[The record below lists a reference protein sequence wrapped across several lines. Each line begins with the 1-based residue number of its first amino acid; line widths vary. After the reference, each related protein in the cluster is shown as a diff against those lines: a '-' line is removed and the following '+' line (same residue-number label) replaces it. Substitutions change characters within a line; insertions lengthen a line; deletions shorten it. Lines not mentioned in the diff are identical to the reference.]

1 VSLALSFAATNW
13 FTRRI
18 LKNNDEYRVLLEQSE
33 TTTGVVSRLVWTPSF
48 AGKSTAWIVKHLSLM
63 NILAVLWFEFSVA
76 GDLVRGIVP
85 PFAGAASGSIA
96 VFACCLVVVFLI
108 VRFGLRGFVFADL
121 FQSPLIII
129 GTAAVLIAMLSDP
142 TVQMAIQHIEA
153 TPL

>member
-1 VSLALSFAATNW
+1 
-13 FTRRI
+13 
-18 LKNNDEYRVLLEQSE
+18 
-33 TTTGVVSRLVWTPSF
+33 
-48 AGKSTAWIVKHLSLM
+48 M